1 MSAFVQINKLWF
13 KYCFDLKYDNDYNI
27 NGNKIQTD
35 LKTNN
40 LPFRYSNTRTLFI
53 FSNFICGVL
62 KHSFMC
68 VIRFFFIL
76 MKCTI
81 L

>member
-1 MSAFVQINKLWF
+1 MSAFVQINKLWL

-40 LPFRYSNTRTLFI
+40 LPKI
-53 FSNFICGVL
+53 F
-62 KHSFMC
+62 KH
-68 VIRFFFIL
+68 
-76 MKCTI
+76 
-81 L
+81 

>member
-1 MSAFVQINKLWF
+1 MQHSSLPSGLKRVITAAAFDSCAKRNKQIKREASMSAFVQINKLWF

-40 LPFRYSNTRTLFI
+40 LPKI
-53 FSNFICGVL
+53 F
-62 KHSFMC
+62 KH
-68 VIRFFFIL
+68 
-76 MKCTI
+76 
-81 L
+81 

>member
-1 MSAFVQINKLWF
+1 MCKKKQIKREASVSAFVQINKLWF

-40 LPFRYSNTRTLFI
+40 LPKI
-53 FSNFICGVL
+53 F
-62 KHSFMC
+62 KH
-68 VIRFFFIL
+68 
-76 MKCTI
+76 
-81 L
+81 

>member
-1 MSAFVQINKLWF
+1 MCKKKQIKREASVSAFVQINKLWF

-40 LPFRYSNTRTLFI
+40 LPKI
-53 FSNFICGVL
+53 I
-62 KHSFMC
+62 KH
-68 VIRFFFIL
+68 
-76 MKCTI
+76 
-81 L
+81 

>member
-1 MSAFVQINKLWF
+1 MSAFVQINKMWF

-40 LPFRYSNTRTLFI
+40 LPKI
-53 FSNFICGVL
+53 FKHQNPINF
-62 KHSFMC
+62 F
-68 VIRFFFIL
+68 
-76 MKCTI
+76 
-81 L
+81 